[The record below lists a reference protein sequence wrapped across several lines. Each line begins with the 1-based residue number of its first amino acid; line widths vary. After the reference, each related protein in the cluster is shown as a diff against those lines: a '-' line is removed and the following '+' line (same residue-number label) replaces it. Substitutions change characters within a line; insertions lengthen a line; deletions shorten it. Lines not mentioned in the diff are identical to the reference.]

1 MPGSWERQEA
11 DARPVGLQRVGFGR
25 LSDEIISYIR

>member
-1 MPGSWERQEA
+1 MPGSLERQEA